1 MPMIYL
7 GRVDAA
13 LGYSGLVTL
22 VLDLVQQG
30 ADLVELSVTGCRAA
44 LLDKIRWRRRFR
56 QLGLSSRNHHLFK
69 SCPLSMCMFT
79 CRIGQ
84 FSQLMVT
91 PIPCDRCLSYACPQP
106 DGAIQVYTELPDHK
120 TT

>member
-30 ADLVELSVTGCRAA
+30 TDLVELRVAGSRAA
-44 LLDKIRWRRRFR
+44 LLNKIGWKLRFR
-56 QLGLSSRNHHLFK
+56 KLGLSS
-69 SCPLSMCMFT
+69 
-79 CRIGQ
+79 
-84 FSQLMVT
+84 
-91 PIPCDRCLSYACPQP
+91 
-106 DGAIQVYTELPDHK
+106 
-120 TT
+120 